1 MHKFFVSNNL
11 IDGDKA
17 VIEGDDVKHIY
28 KVLRLQIGDEIIIN
42 NLNGQEYL
50 AKIDDINKKE
60 VQVSIIEKIEV
71 SNESPIRI
79 HLYQGL
85 PKSTKMDLIAQKG
98 TELGISSITPVITE
112 RVVVKNEGEFK
123 KVDRW
128 QRIALEASKQSKRTL
143 IPTINTPISFETMME
158 KMKSMDLIVVPYEN
172 AEGYGIKKMV
182 KDIQIDSIIDI
193 AIVIG
198 PEGGFEEEEISK
210 LKDMGAHI
218 VTLGPRI
225 LRTES
230 AGFVCTAILQY
241 ELGDVGGVI

>member
-28 KVLRLQIGDEIIIN
+28 KVLRLQVGDEIIIN

-50 AKIDDINKKE
+50 ARIEDISKKE
-60 VQVSIIEKIEV
+60 VQASIIEKIDI

-143 IPTINTPISFETMME
+143 IPAINTPISFEAMME
-158 KMKSMDLIVVPYEN
+158 KMNSMDLIVVPYEN
-172 AEGYGIKKMV
+172 AEGYGIKNMV
-182 KDIQIDSIIDI
+182 KDLKIDSITDI

-198 PEGGFEEEEISK
+198 PEGGFEEDEISK

>member
-60 VQVSIIEKIEV
+60 VQVSIVEKIEV

-143 IPTINTPISFETMME
+143 IPTINTPISFEAMME

>member
-28 KVLRLQIGDEIIIN
+28 KVLRLQVGDEIIIN

-50 AKIDDINKKE
+50 ARIEDISKKE
-60 VQVSIIEKIEV
+60 VQASIIEKIDI
-71 SNESPIRI
+71 SNESPIRT

-85 PKSTKMDLIAQKG
+85 PKSTKMDLIVQKG

-143 IPTINTPISFETMME
+143 IPAINTPISFEAMME
-158 KMKSMDLIVVPYEN
+158 KMNSMDLIVVPYEN
-172 AEGYGIKKMV
+172 AEGYGIKNMV
-182 KDIQIDSIIDI
+182 KDLKIDSITDI

-198 PEGGFEEEEISK
+198 PEGGFEEDEISK

>member
-1 MHKFFVSNNL
+1 MHKFFISDNL
-11 IDGDKA
+11 IDGNKA
-17 VIEGDDVKHIY
+17 VIDGDDVKHIY
-28 KVLRLQIGDEIIIN
+28 KVLRLQVGDEIIIN

-50 AKIDDINKKE
+50 ACIDDISKKE
-60 VQVSIIEKIEV
+60 VQVSIIEKIDI

-143 IPTINTPISFETMME
+143 IPTINTPISFESMLE
-158 KMKSMDLIVVPYEN
+158 KMNNMDLIVVPYEN
-172 AEGYGIKKMV
+172 AEGYGIKNMLKSLRV
-182 KDIQIDSIIDI
+182 DTITDI

-198 PEGGFEEEEISK
+198 PEGGFEECEILK
-210 LKDMGAHI
+210 LKNMEAHI

>member
-1 MHKFFVSNNL
+1 
-11 IDGDKA
+11 
-17 VIEGDDVKHIY
+17 
-28 KVLRLQIGDEIIIN
+28 
-42 NLNGQEYL
+42 
-50 AKIDDINKKE
+50 
-60 VQVSIIEKIEV
+60 
-71 SNESPIRI
+71 
-79 HLYQGL
+79 
-85 PKSTKMDLIAQKG
+85 MDLIAQKG

-112 RVVVKNEGEFK
+112 RVIVKNEGEFK

-143 IPTINTPISFETMME
+143 IPSINTPISFEIMMSE
-158 KMKSMDLIVVPYEN
+158 INDMDLIVVPYEN
-172 AEGYGIKKMV
+172 AEGYGIKKMM
-182 KDIQIDSIIDI
+182 DNLNAESIVDI

-210 LKDMGAHI
+210 LKDIGAHI

-241 ELGDVGGVI
+241 ELGDVGGVV

>member
-50 AKIDDINKKE
+50 SRIDDINKKE
-60 VQVSIIEKIEV
+60 VHVSIIEEIEGG
-71 SNESPIRI
+71 NESPIRI

-143 IPTINTPISFETMME
+143 IPVINTPISFEAMIDTI
-158 KMKSMDLIVVPYEN
+158 KSMDLIVVPYEN

-182 KDIQIDSIIDI
+182 KNLNVDSIIDI

-210 LKDMGAHI
+210 LKDIKAHI

-241 ELGDVGGVI
+241 ELGDVGGVV

>member
-143 IPTINTPISFETMME
+143 IPTINTPISFEAMME

-210 LKDMGAHI
+210 LKYMGAHI

>member
-1 MHKFFVSNNL
+1 MHKFFISNNL

-17 VIEGDDVKHIY
+17 LIEGDDVKHIY
-28 KVLRLQIGDEIIIN
+28 KVLRLQVGDEIIIN

-50 AKIDDINKKE
+50 ARIDDINKKE
-60 VQVSIIEKIEV
+60 VQLAIIEKLDV

-143 IPTINTPISFETMME
+143 IPSINTPVSFEIMMSE
-158 KMKSMDLIVVPYEN
+158 INDMDLIVVPYEN
-172 AEGYGIKKMV
+172 AEGYGIKKMM
-182 KDIQIDSIIDI
+182 DNLNAESIVDI

-210 LKDMGAHI
+210 LKDIGAHI

-241 ELGDVGGVI
+241 ELGDVGGVV

>member
-143 IPTINTPISFETMME
+143 IPAINTPISFEAMME

>member
-28 KVLRLQIGDEIIIN
+28 KVLRLQVGDEIIIN

-50 AKIDDINKKE
+50 ARIEDISKKE
-60 VQVSIIEKIEV
+60 VQASIIEKIDI

-85 PKSTKMDLIAQKG
+85 PKSTKMDLIVQKG

-143 IPTINTPISFETMME
+143 IPAINTPISFEAMME
-158 KMKSMDLIVVPYEN
+158 KMNSMDLIVVPYEN
-172 AEGYGIKKMV
+172 AEGYGIKNMV
-182 KDIQIDSIIDI
+182 KDLKIDSITDI

-198 PEGGFEEEEISK
+198 PEGGFEEDEISK

>member
-28 KVLRLQIGDEIIIN
+28 KVLRLQVGDEIIIN

-50 AKIDDINKKE
+50 ARIEDISKKE
-60 VQVSIIEKIEV
+60 VQASIIEKIDI

-79 HLYQGL
+79 HLHQGL
-85 PKSTKMDLIAQKG
+85 PKSTKMDLIVQKG

-143 IPTINTPISFETMME
+143 IPAINTPISFEAMME
-158 KMKSMDLIVVPYEN
+158 KMNSMDLIVVPYEN
-172 AEGYGIKKMV
+172 AEGYGIKNMV
-182 KDIQIDSIIDI
+182 KDLKIDSITDI

-198 PEGGFEEEEISK
+198 PEGGFEEDEISK